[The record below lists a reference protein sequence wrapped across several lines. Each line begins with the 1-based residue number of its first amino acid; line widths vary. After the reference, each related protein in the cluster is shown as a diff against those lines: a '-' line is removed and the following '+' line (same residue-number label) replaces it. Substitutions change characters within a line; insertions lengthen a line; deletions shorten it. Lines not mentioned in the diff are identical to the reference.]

1 MATLDLKKIK
11 KTIRIFAIAQFGLI
25 ALLLYM
31 AVGFQ
36 QQLQMLGRA
45 QNFMGGVI
53 TAFVIQLIVFFPI
66 FRFAK
71 REAERDFA
79 LVDRTPTAEET
90 KTFAKKKR
98 WADVI
103 KMSTFGFYFIF
114 IMAAPN
120 NPVILSVIYYS
131 FILTILTYLQSYNFA
146 AKKLAKETAAK
157 E

>member
-11 KTIRIFAIAQFGLI
+11 KTIRIFAVAQFGLI

-66 FRFAK
+66 FRFAQ
-71 REAERDFA
+71 REAERDFS
-79 LVDRTPTAEET
+79 LVDRSPTAEES
-90 KTFAKKKR
+90 KAFAKKKR

-103 KMSTFGFYFIF
+103 KMSIFGFYFIF

-146 AKKLAKETAAK
+146 AKKLAKESAAK
-157 E
+157 G